1 MVKVTDENI
10 SMMRKIIAD
19 QNKETAETLEKN
31 KKKKGEGKTPNFQWG
46 EFFSEEFNSIWKTL
60 FKIGSGIAAVCQ
72 KTFSFT
78 EI

>member
-31 KKKKGEGKTPNFQWG
+31 KKKRRRKDCQ
-46 EFFSEEFNSIWKTL
+46 FSMRRVF
-60 FKIGSGIAAVCQ
+60 
-72 KTFSFT
+72 
-78 EI
+78 

>member
-31 KKKKGEGKTPNFQWG
+31 KKKKEKERLPI
-46 EFFSEEFNSIWKTL
+46 FNEASFLVRNLIQFERLYSK
-60 FKIGSGIAAVCQ
+60 SGQ
-72 KTFSFT
+72 G
-78 EI
+78 